1 LKGVL
6 RSRLLIFRV
15 APGIDMRIYQ
25 AFLVMMTTAILFLLP
40 VSAGIYDFRTDVR
53 EDSFSVT
60 TGVGV
65 TSANVTLIKALYD
78 DDISTATALSDNTT
92 DTPTVNAYN
101 TVTRALTIGGL
112 QSETTRG
119 VTVSYDVYAL
129 TGGGAIDTL
138 ISRIDL
144 IWLICLIAFPAVA
157 LAAIFVGRA

>member
-1 LKGVL
+1 
-6 RSRLLIFRV
+6 
-15 APGIDMRIYQ
+15 MRIFQ

-53 EDSFSVT
+53 EDSFNVT
-60 TGVGV
+60 TGVGETTADV
-65 TSANVTLIKALYD
+65 VLVKSLYD
-78 DDISTATALSDNTT
+78 DDISTVTALSDNAT
-92 DTPTVNAYN
+92 DTPTVDSYDTA
-101 TVTRALTIGGL
+101 TRALTVGGL
-112 QSETTRG
+112 QADSSREI
-119 VTVSYDVYAL
+119 TVSYDVYSL